1 MGEISGIKDEIKRI
15 AARNSDLEKSNEDLK
30 LDLIK
35 QKYDLTE
42 KFDKAKDDLVSLAK
56 DLELSLENQKKQTEN
71 AEALA
76 AERLGR
82 VGEIERELSKHED
95 ISTELKIEIENL
107 ENDSKS
113 SIDQLKSEVSNAE
126 KKLKSR
132 DRQVNELKRE
142 LQMHLDKEKEKE
154 AKKEEPP
161 EPVQITKPDEKPV
174 NGQVEEAPIDV
185 NYLKHVVLRY
195 IMAPISD
202 REHLLKAL
210 GQLLQFTPEESK
222 LISEVLQY
230 KKSWFGSKPTPR
242 GSIAPSIQK

>member
-1 MGEISGIKDEIKRI
+1 MIK
-15 AARNSDLEKSNEDLK
+15 N
-30 LDLIK
+30 
-35 QKYDLTE
+35 
-42 KFDKAKDDLVSLAK
+42 FC
-56 DLELSLENQKKQTEN
+56 
-71 AEALA
+71 LA

-95 ISTELKIEIENL
+95 ISTELKIKIENL
-107 ENDSKS
+107 ENDSKT
-113 SIDQLKSEVSNAE
+113 SIDQLKSEISNSE

-142 LQMHLDKEKEKE
+142 LQRHLDKEKEKE

-161 EPVQITKPDEKPV
+161 KPVQMTEPEQKPV

-202 REHLLKAL
+202 REHLLKEMVEIFYFNQFGHGGQTSPPIFRIAL
-210 GQLLQFTPEESK
+210 EK
-222 LISEVLQY
+222 LFHIDCE
-230 KKSWFGSKPTPR
+230 
-242 GSIAPSIQK
+242 